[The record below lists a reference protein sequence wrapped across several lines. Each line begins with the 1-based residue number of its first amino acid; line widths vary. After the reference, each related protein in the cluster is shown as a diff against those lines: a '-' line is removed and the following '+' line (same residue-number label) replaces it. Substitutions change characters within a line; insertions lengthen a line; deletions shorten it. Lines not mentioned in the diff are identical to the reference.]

1 MVTPPTLAVRTATPE
16 DIQSLA
22 NLIHFDSFV
31 HRHLDYRPPLSWVG
45 ERPFPLLC
53 HDGEIVAALACP
65 TDPPHVAWI
74 HLFAASYQI
83 TPDRAW
89 DRLWTAGLE
98 QLAEDSIVSCA
109 AAIPLHEWFEK
120 LLKKSRFERT
130 HAIVMLRWNHG
141 APLPKAYLP
150 TGAILRPMTPEDLPE
165 VQVVDKTA
173 FVPVWQNSLVCLE
186 YALRQAAVATV
197 VALGE
202 HVVAYQISTAT
213 PMGGHLAR
221 LAVLPELQGQGIGY
235 ALVRDLLAAFEQ
247 SGAQTVTVN
256 TQQKNEPSLAI
267 YRKAGFQLTGEQY
280 PIYQLE
286 IP

>member
-1 MVTPPTLAVRTATPE
+1 MISPE
-16 DIQSLA
+16 PLTIHTVAPDDIQSLA
-22 NLIHFDSFV
+22 NLIHFDSLV
-31 HRHLDYRPPLSWVG
+31 HRHLDYRPPLNWVG
-45 ERPFPLLC
+45 EQPFPLLR
-53 HDGEIVAALACP
+53 HDREIVAAMACP
-65 TDPPHVAWI
+65 PDPPRVAWI

-83 TPDRAW
+83 DPEKAW
-89 DRLWTAGLE
+89 DRLWAAALE
-98 QLAEDSIVSCA
+98 QLAQDEIVAEA
-109 AAIPLHEWFEK
+109 AAIPMHAWFEK
-120 LLKKSRFERT
+120 ILNKNHFQPT
-130 HAIVMLRWNHG
+130 HSIVMLHWNRG
-141 APLPKAYLP
+141 APLPKAHLP
-150 TGAILRPMTPEDLPE
+150 PGAILRSMTPEDLPE
-165 VQVVDKTA
+165 VQVVDETA

-202 HVVAYQISTAT
+202 HIVAYQISTTT

-235 ALVRDLLAAFEQ
+235 ALVRDLLAVFER
-247 SGAQTVTVN
+247 SGAQTVSVN

-280 PIYQLE
+280 PIYQFA